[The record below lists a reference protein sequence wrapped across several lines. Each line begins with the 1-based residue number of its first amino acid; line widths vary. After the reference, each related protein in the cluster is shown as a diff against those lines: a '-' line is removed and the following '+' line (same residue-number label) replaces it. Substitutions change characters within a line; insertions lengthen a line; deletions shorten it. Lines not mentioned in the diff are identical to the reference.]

1 MLSVSALRS
10 IPLLSKLKDE
20 ELTAL
25 RGRLKP
31 REVRK
36 NAVIMRDGTAG
47 AEMLIIASGAVRVF
61 QSNPKGR
68 EVTLARLQSGDFF
81 GEIALLTGYPRTANV
96 IALTRSSLL
105 EFSRPDFAQHISS
118 YNGLLLALAQFMAD
132 RVRLASGRLADL
144 ALLDVPHRLVRALE
158 RMAEPGKS
166 EGPLTVRSRPTHQE
180 LADLIGSSR
189 EVVSRCFKALEES
202 GELICEGKTVHIA
215 RKTTGEDLP
224 K

>member
-10 IPLLSKLKDE
+10 IPLLSKLKEDE
-20 ELTAL
+20 LVGL
-25 RGRLKP
+25 RTRLKP
-31 REVRK
+31 KEVRK

-47 AEMLIIASGAVRVF
+47 AEMLIIVSGAVRVF

-68 EVTLARLQSGDFF
+68 EVTLARLASGDFF

-96 IALTRSSLL
+96 ISLTRTSLL
-105 EFSRPDFAQHISS
+105 EFSRADFAQHITR

-132 RVRLASGRLADL
+132 RVRMASGRLADL
-144 ALLDVPHRLVRALE
+144 ALLDVPHRLIRALE
-158 RMAEPGKS
+158 RLADPQSQGDT
-166 EGPLTVRSRPTHQE
+166 LTVRSRPTHQE

-202 GELICEGKTVHIA
+202 GDLICEGKTVHIVKKVA
-215 RKTTGEDLP
+215 AGELP
-224 K
+224 